1 MFARGFSRCSV
12 NSTNADSSSNCNQC
26 KHARPNR
33 GDHGGCL
40 SHRFRARKSQIVRLG
55 RLPRLCYGSGP
66 ASIGGL
72 PIGPPDRFILVPH
85 FHLGRI
91 TAGIMFPT
99 GAGAPR
105 SHWLGGGHR
114 AKPLALTEAYP
125 LQTRRGATRG
135 TVQSL
140 WQALYPTNSTGSTAI
155 PLRVPRQDSWP
166 LPEAATKALILSPWH
181 VHPHGCRCSFAAA
194 NMRTRYCNTS
204 AEAIERRV
212 VTVDGHERIRRNA
225 VQHQAPPSLKIR
237 TTTEICRLGP
247 FEQVRSP
254 TTTRSQ
260 GSFCFNC
267 HL

>member
-1 MFARGFSRCSV
+1 MFCQYH
-12 NSTNADSSSNCNQC
+12 NADSSSNCNQC